1 MNLIVKN
8 IVRLIVILLIQL
20 FILNNIPP
28 LHQLIVPY
36 IYFVF
41 ILWLPFRITRMWLLF
56 AGLLVGLLIDMFY
69 KTPGLHAAAS
79 LFIAF
84 MRPFVIGLLLPK
96 ETTEWGNEEP
106 SRYTMGPMPYAT
118 YVIILT
124 LMHHVYLI
132 FLEWMQ
138 FGSFLY
144 FMGKVIATTLVS
156 LLLIL
161 VADLFLLR
169 KSRTR

>member
-28 LHQLIVPY
+28 LHQFIVPY
-36 IYFVF
+36 LYFVF
-41 ILWLPFRITRMWLLF
+41 LLWLPFRITRITLLF
-56 AGLLVGLLIDMFY
+56 IGLLLGLLVDMFY

-79 LFIAF
+79 VLIAF
-84 MRPFVIGLLLPK
+84 IRPFIIGLLLPK

-106 SRYTMGPMPYAT
+106 SRYTMGPMPYTT
-118 YVIILT
+118 YIIMLT
-124 LMHHVYLI
+124 LLHHFYLV

-138 FGSFLY
+138 FGNFFYFL
-144 FMGKVIATTLVS
+144 GKVIATSMVS

-161 VADLFLLR
+161 IADLFLAR
-169 KSRTR
+169 KSRAR

>member
-8 IVRLIVILLIQL
+8 IVRLIIILLIQI

-28 LHQLIVPY
+28 LHQWVVPY
-36 IYFVF
+36 FYFVF
-41 ILWLPFRITRMWLLF
+41 LLWLPFRITRMTLLF
-56 AGLLVGLLIDMFY
+56 VGFFLGVLVDMFY

-79 LFIAF
+79 LMIAF
-84 MRPFVIGLLLPK
+84 FRPFVIGLLLPK
-96 ETTEWGNEEP
+96 EATEWGNEEP
-106 SRYTMGPMPYAT
+106 SRYTMGPMPYTT
-118 YVIILT
+118 YIILLT
-124 LMHHVYLI
+124 LLHHFYLVL
-132 FLEWMQ
+132 LEWMQ

-144 FMGKVIATTLVS
+144 FLGKVISTTLVS

-161 VADLFLLR
+161 VADLFLTR

>member
-1 MNLIVKN
+1 MNLVVKN
-8 IVRLIVILLIQL
+8 IVRLVVLVLIQL

-36 IYFVF
+36 LYFVF

-56 AGLLVGLLIDMFY
+56 IGLLIGLLIDLFY

-79 LFIAF
+79 LLVAF
-84 MRPFVIGLLLPK
+84 MRPFIISLVLPK
-96 ETTEWGNEEP
+96 ESTEWGNEEP
-106 SRYTMGPMPYAT
+106 SRYTMGTLPYT
-118 YVIILT
+118 IYVIILT
-124 LMHHVYLI
+124 LLHHTYLV

-144 FMGKVIATTLVS
+144 FIGKVIATTLVS

-161 VADLFLLR
+161 LADLFMPR
-169 KSRTR
+169 KSKTR